1 WSVFA
6 KPASEQDQENI
17 SKALEADLAAVMG
30 AIRDEPGI
38 SIASIAVR
46 LGWLNKQ
53 RKPDKSK
60 AQRRVRT
67 LETKKWVERDGEHL
81 ELTPKGRERLTKL
94 EARKAKGAAPKSSPD
109 LTLVKS

>member
-1 WSVFA
+1 MA
-6 KPASEQDQENI
+6 
-17 SKALEADLAAVMG
+17 

-38 SIASIAVR
+38 SIASIAIR

-60 AQRRVRT
+60 AQRRVKT
-67 LETKKWVERDGEHL
+67 LEAKKWVERDGEQL
-81 ELTPKGRERLTKL
+81 ELTTKGKERLAKL
-94 EARKAKGAAPKSSPD
+94 EGRKAKGAAPKGGPD